1 MYSEK
6 DKVYPI
12 MLSIYHDIGI
22 DKQYSYFIMKMD
34 ISYLSFINI
43 ISDQE
48 VSKEELM
55 KMGKQDIALKSYF
68 KNNDRFADLINTGIY
83 NGIQV
88 VKPDD
93 LEELDTDSSLYIHT
107 QGMKIPLARVRDVI
121 RKSAG
126 DCEYVIYGVENQ
138 SSIHYAMPLRVMMY
152 DTLTYEAECR
162 QFVNARRNRKDSEYL
177 SKMRKKDRIHPVFTL
192 VIYYGEA
199 PWDGA
204 RSLKDM
210 MVDMP
215 KWMEKRFNDY
225 PMKLLEIGTC
235 RNTFQNQDI
244 FNFIKIIQLLYSD
257 KVEELQRY
265 YANIKVGR
273 DTAELVGTITENEEI
288 LNYVK
293 EHKDEEEINMCEA
306 TKRWEQ
312 RWTRKITDGFINMMG
327 VRKEGEENLAP
338 EEAIER
344 LKLKEKIEGEA
355 NGEQNKSM
363 EIAEKMKEKGYST
376 KEIEELTGIL
386 LH

>member
-1 MYSEK
+1 
-6 DKVYPI
+6 
-12 MLSIYHDIGI
+12 
-22 DKQYSYFIMKMD
+22 
-34 ISYLSFINI
+34 
-43 ISDQE
+43 
-48 VSKEELM
+48 
-55 KMGKQDIALKSYF
+55 MGKQDIALKSYF

-162 QFVNARRNRKDSEYL
+162 QFVNAGRNRKDSEYL

-265 YANIKVGR
+265 YANVKVGR

-344 LKLKEKIEGEA
+344 LESKGRIEGEKKGIA
-355 NGEQNKSM
+355 KEKM
-363 EIAEKMKEKGYST
+363 EIAQKMKKEGCSKELIEKV
-376 KEIEELTGIL
+376 TGIL
-386 LH
+386 L

>member
-1 MYSEK
+1 MQTVCK
-6 DKVYPI
+6 C
-12 MLSIYHDIGI
+12 
-22 DKQYSYFIMKMD
+22 
-34 ISYLSFINI
+34 
-43 ISDQE
+43 
-48 VSKEELM
+48 
-55 KMGKQDIALKSYF
+55 GK
-68 KNNDRFADLINTGIY
+68 
-83 NGIQV
+83 
-88 VKPDD
+88 
-93 LEELDTDSSLYIHT
+93 
-107 QGMKIPLARVRDVI
+107 
-121 RKSAG
+121 
-126 DCEYVIYGVENQ
+126 
-138 SSIHYAMPLRVMMY
+138 
-152 DTLTYEAECR
+152 
-162 QFVNARRNRKDSEYL
+162 
-177 SKMRKKDRIHPVFTL
+177 TL

-293 EHKDEEEINMCEA
+293 E
-306 TKRWEQ
+306 Q
-312 RWTRKITDGFINMMG
+312 NMMG

-338 EEAIER
+338 EEAIKR
-344 LKLKEKIEGEA
+344 LKSEGEKKGIAKEKI
-355 NGEQNKSM
+355 

>member
-1 MYSEK
+1 
-6 DKVYPI
+6 
-12 MLSIYHDIGI
+12 
-22 DKQYSYFIMKMD
+22 
-34 ISYLSFINI
+34 
-43 ISDQE
+43 
-48 VSKEELM
+48 
-55 KMGKQDIALKSYF
+55 MGKQDIALKSYF

-235 RNTFQNQDI
+235 TNTFQNQDI

-265 YANIKVGR
+265 YANVKVGR

-344 LKLKEKIEGEA
+344 LESKGRIEGEKKGIA
-355 NGEQNKSM
+355 KEKM
-363 EIAEKMKEKGYST
+363 EIAQKMQEKGYST

>member
-1 MYSEK
+1 
-6 DKVYPI
+6 
-12 MLSIYHDIGI
+12 
-22 DKQYSYFIMKMD
+22 
-34 ISYLSFINI
+34 
-43 ISDQE
+43 
-48 VSKEELM
+48 
-55 KMGKQDIALKSYF
+55 
-68 KNNDRFADLINTGIY
+68 
-83 NGIQV
+83 
-88 VKPDD
+88 
-93 LEELDTDSSLYIHT
+93 
-107 QGMKIPLARVRDVI
+107 
-121 RKSAG
+121 
-126 DCEYVIYGVENQ
+126 
-138 SSIHYAMPLRVMMY
+138 
-152 DTLTYEAECR
+152 
-162 QFVNARRNRKDSEYL
+162 
-177 SKMRKKDRIHPVFTL
+177 MRKKDRIHPVFTL

-344 LKLKEKIEGEA
+344 LELRGRDEEKM
-355 NGEQNKSM
+355 K
-363 EIAEKMKEKGYST
+363 IAEKMQEKGYST